1 MPKRKKHKDRTENT
15 AKEKTNQR
23 VRLEGDPSKLE
34 RLPVSYQEIADYYAG
49 YDRVKPFALRKE
61 TISRIEQ
68 LTGRPL
74 LCYVAKTHYVP
85 PRLPA
90 YIDDSDVRGFGDL
103 IHPISD
109 KKADIFLVSNGGS
122 PEAAERIV
130 RLLRERFEDI
140 RYILPANA
148 YSAATLI
155 CFSGNEI
162 AMDSLATL
170 GPIDPQLDGI
180 PVHTIL
186 RAFETIEKRLKKEGP
201 ESLTAYMPL
210 IAKYDLHIF
219 EMCRAAQKL
228 TEELAREWLSTY
240 MLKCGKEDQLV
251 TQIVSDFTNFDIQ
264 MSHARSIDRRKAKE
278 VGLKVK
284 DLEQCEAGLLDLVRS
299 LGNQYELWFDKTPFF
314 KLYENAHGICWGRQA
329 TTVTIPVPP
338 LPSGE
343 IPQQVSPQPQ
353 PSASH

>member
-1 MPKRKKHKDRTENT
+1 MSKRKKHKNRTEST
-15 AKEKTNQR
+15 AKEKRNQG

-34 RLPVSYQEIADYYAG
+34 RLPVSYQEITDYYAE
-49 YDRVKPFALRKE
+49 YDRVNPYALRKE

-68 LTGRPL
+68 LTERPL
-74 LCYVAKTHYVP
+74 LCYVAKTHYIP
-85 PRLPA
+85 PRLPV

-103 IHPISD
+103 IHPIS
-109 KKADIFLVSNGGS
+109 KEKADILLVSNGGS

-130 RLLRERFEDI
+130 RLLRESFKDI

-155 CFSGNEI
+155 CFSGDEI

-186 RAFETIEKRLKKEGP
+186 RAFETVEERLRKEGP

-219 EMCRAAQKL
+219 EICRAAQKL
-228 TEELAREWLSTY
+228 TKELATDWLSKY
-240 MLKCGKEDQLV
+240 MLKSPREDERIA
-251 TQIVSDFTNFDIQ
+251 QIVRHFTDFDIHK
-264 MSHARSIDRRKAKE
+264 SHARSIDGKKARE
-278 VGLKVK
+278 LGLKVN
-284 DLEQCEAGLLDLVRS
+284 DLEDCEAGLLDLVRS
-299 LGNQYELWFDKTPFF
+299 LSNQYELWFDKTPFF
-314 KLYENAHGICWGRQA
+314 KVYENAHGICWGRQA

-343 IPQQVSPQPQ
+343 IPQRVSPERQ